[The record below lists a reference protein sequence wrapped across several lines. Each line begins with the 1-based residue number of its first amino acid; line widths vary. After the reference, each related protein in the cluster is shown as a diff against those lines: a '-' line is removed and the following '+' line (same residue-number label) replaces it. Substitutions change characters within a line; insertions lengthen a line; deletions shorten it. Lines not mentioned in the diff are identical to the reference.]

1 MKSYKTIKWTKE
13 DYLIDKPNRSEDE
26 LADVYIFDDEYFN
39 IMIIPVSTIH
49 GIQVKKDDLVLI
61 GYVYNMRLKGEL
73 LGYGSCVYKTVR
85 QAKIAAH
92 KRLIQKAQAEE
103 MSKKFHHPSRDAL
116 KNYAKPLKQRSPG
129 GKVNGKY

>member
-1 MKSYKTIKWTKE
+1 MKNYKTIKWTKE

-39 IMIIPVSTIH
+39 IMIIPISTIH
-49 GIQVKKDDLVLI
+49 GIQVKRDNPVLI
-61 GYVYNMRLKGEL
+61 GYVYNMRLKSEL
-73 LGYGSCVYKTVR
+73 FGYGSCVYKTVR

-92 KRLIQKAQAEE
+92 KRLIREAQAEE
-103 MSKKFHHPSRDAL
+103 MRKKFNGPTRDQL
-116 KNYAKPLKQRSPG
+116 KMYAKSLKQRAPG